1 MELEKLKKI
10 IDKEKILEIKKDYIQ
25 KTNKLDSRISYSVP
39 LYSNEINEKEKE
51 KSSYRKYNDNFQ
63 MKYENNE
70 EIMKKRSE
78 ELEKVK
84 KISSQVASI
93 TNDMQM
99 KINEQ
104 GIMLDDIENNIT
116 NFQDNT
122 QKAHKEITK
131 TEFKSKKK
139 KKNLFKLWCFILIL
153 FLIIIFYI
161 YIIFH

>member
-70 EIMKKRSE
+70 EIMKKRTE

-84 KISSQVASI
+84 KISYQVASI
-93 TNDMQM
+93 TNDMKM

-104 GIMLDDIENNIT
+104 GIMLDDIENNVT
-116 NFQDNT
+116 NVQDNT

-131 TEFKSKKK
+131 TEFRSKKK

-161 YIIFH
+161 YRIFH

>member
-1 MELEKLKKI
+1 
-10 IDKEKILEIKKDYIQ
+10 
-25 KTNKLDSRISYSVP
+25 
-39 LYSNEINEKEKE
+39 
-51 KSSYRKYNDNFQ
+51 

-70 EIMKKRSE
+70 EIMKKRRE

-84 KISSQVASI
+84 KISYQVASI
-93 TNDMQM
+93 TNDMKM

-104 GIMLDDIENNIT
+104 GIMLDDIENNVT
-116 NFQDNT
+116 NVQDNT

-131 TEFKSKKK
+131 TEFRSKKK

-161 YIIFH
+161 YRIFH